1 MYATSMAD
9 VNARLLQKQIEARS
23 SENSPPLLQEGGE
36 EKYKEKYGNIVK
48 DEKLDLQSMRIF
60 FQKIAERLG
69 F

>member
-9 VNARLLQKQIEARS
+9 VNARLLQKQIEARL
-23 SENSPPLLQEGGE
+23 SEKVPSMEDGGE
-36 EKYKEKYGNIVK
+36 EMYKEKYGNIVK
-48 DEKLDLQSMRIF
+48 DEKLDLQSMRTF